1 MSLKSRIEALILQI
15 SNAKTSLRHALSN
28 KGVSV
33 PISPTWDEI
42 TQGIND
48 IEIPVMPKVSLSFSS
63 GVYSAYLEGG
73 NFNTVEYT
81 VYYNDRI
88 KFNPGTIQSIVNWMN
103 EDLVNKVIVWCV
115 VSSQVSAGSPK
126 SFLAISELNQGTN
139 WSQLIKAANN
149 VEWRGG
155 IMRLTKS
162 TAASGGTKL
171 TFQGNHVLISYNN
184 IKINKGNHKKF
195 KKTSLS
201 SLRCNRM
208 CL

>member
-1 MSLKSRIEALILQI
+1 MSLKSRIEALTTQI
-15 SNAKTSLRHALSN
+15 SNAKTSLRSALSN

-33 PISPTWDEI
+33 PISPTWDQI

-63 GVYSAYLEGG
+63 GIYSAYLEGS
-73 NFNTVEYT
+73 NFNTSQYT
-81 VYYNDRI
+81 VYYNGRI
-88 KFNPGTIQSIVNWMN
+88 KFNPGTIQSIVDWMN
-103 EDLVNKVIVWCV
+103 SDLVNKVV
-115 VSSQVSAGSPK
+115 VSSQVTAGSPK

-155 IMRLTKS
+155 IMRLTKA
-162 TAASGGTKL
+162 TAAAGGTKL

-184 IKINKGNHKKF
+184 
-195 KKTSLS
+195 
-201 SLRCNRM
+201 
-208 CL
+208 

>member
-1 MSLKSRIEALILQI
+1 MSLKSRIEALTLQI
-15 SNAKTSLRHALSN
+15 SNAKTSLRSALSN

-63 GVYSAYLEGG
+63 EIYAAYLEGG

-81 VYYNDRI
+81 VYYNGRI
-88 KFNPGTIQSIVNWMN
+88 KFSRGTIQSIVNWMN
-103 EDLVNKVIVWCV
+103 QDLVNKVIVWCV
-115 VSSQVSAGSPK
+115 VSSQVTPGSPK

-139 WSQLIKAANN
+139 WSQVIKATNN
-149 VEWRGG
+149 LEWRGG
-155 IMRLTKS
+155 IMRLTKA

-184 IKINKGNHKKF
+184 
-195 KKTSLS
+195 
-201 SLRCNRM
+201 
-208 CL
+208 

>member
-15 SNAKTSLRHALSN
+15 SNAKLRSALSN

-63 GVYSAYLEGG
+63 GIYSAYLEGG

-81 VYYNDRI
+81 VYYNGRI

-103 EDLVNKVIVWCV
+103 GDLVNKVIVWCV

-155 IMRLTKS
+155 IMRLTKA

-184 IKINKGNHKKF
+184 
-195 KKTSLS
+195 
-201 SLRCNRM
+201 
-208 CL
+208 

>member
-1 MSLKSRIEALILQI
+1 MSLKSRIEALTTQI
-15 SNAKTSLRHALSN
+15 SNAKASLRSALSN

-63 GVYSAYLEGG
+63 GIYSAYLDGG

-81 VYYNDRI
+81 VYYNGQI

-103 EDLVNKVIVWCV
+103 QDLVNKVIVWCV

-126 SFLAISELNQGTN
+126 SFLAISELNQATN

-155 IMRLTKS
+155 IMRLTKAV
-162 TAASGGTKL
+162 AASGGTKL
-171 TFQGNHVLISYNN
+171 TFKGNHVLISYNN
-184 IKINKGNHKKF
+184 
-195 KKTSLS
+195 
-201 SLRCNRM
+201 
-208 CL
+208 

>member
-15 SNAKTSLRHALSN
+15 SNAKTSLRSALSN

-63 GVYSAYLEGG
+63 GIYSAYLEGR
-73 NFNTVEYT
+73 NFNTIEYT
-81 VYYNDRI
+81 VYYNGRI

-103 EDLVNKVIVWCV
+103 QDLVNKVIVWCV
-115 VSSQVSAGSPK
+115 VSSQVTGSPK
-126 SFLAISELNQGTN
+126 SFLAISELNQGTD
-139 WSQLIKAANN
+139 WSQLIQAANN
-149 VEWRGG
+149 VAWRGG
-155 IMRLTKS
+155 IMRLTKA
-162 TAASGGTKL
+162 TAAAGGTKL

-184 IKINKGNHKKF
+184 
-195 KKTSLS
+195 
-201 SLRCNRM
+201 
-208 CL
+208 

>member
-15 SNAKTSLRHALSN
+15 SSAKTLLRSALSN

-33 PISPTWDEI
+33 PISPTWDQI
-42 TQGIND
+42 AQGIND
-48 IEIPVMPKVSLSFSS
+48 IEIPVMPEVSLSFSS
-63 GVYSAYLEGG
+63 GIYSAYLEGG

-81 VYYNDRI
+81 VYYNGRI

-103 EDLVNKVIVWCV
+103 GDLVNKVIVWCV
-115 VSSQVSAGSPK
+115 VSSQVHAGSPK

-139 WSQLIKAANN
+139 WSQLTQAANN

-155 IMRLTKS
+155 IMRLTKA

-184 IKINKGNHKKF
+184 
-195 KKTSLS
+195 
-201 SLRCNRM
+201 
-208 CL
+208 

>member
-1 MSLKSRIEALILQI
+1 MSLKSRIEALTTQI
-15 SNAKTSLRHALSN
+15 SNAKASLRSALSN

-63 GVYSAYLEGG
+63 GIYSAYLEGE

-81 VYYNDRI
+81 VYYNGRI

-103 EDLVNKVIVWCV
+103 QDLVNKVIVWCV
-115 VSSQVSAGSPK
+115 VSSQVSTGSPK

-155 IMRLTKS
+155 IMSLTKAI
-162 TAASGGTKL
+162 AASGGTKL
-171 TFQGNHVLISYNN
+171 TFRGNHVLISYNN
-184 IKINKGNHKKF
+184 
-195 KKTSLS
+195 
-201 SLRCNRM
+201 
-208 CL
+208 

>member
-15 SNAKTSLRHALSN
+15 SNAKTSLRSALPN

-63 GVYSAYLEGG
+63 GIYSVYLEGG
-73 NFNTVEYT
+73 NFSIVEYT
-81 VYYNDRI
+81 VYYNGQI

-103 EDLVNKVIVWCV
+103 QDLVNKVIVWCV
-115 VSSQVSAGSPK
+115 VSSQVNAGSPK

-139 WSQLIKAANN
+139 WSQLIKAANH

-155 IMRLTKS
+155 IMRLTEA
-162 TAASGGTKL
+162 TAASEGTKL
-171 TFQGNHVLISYNN
+171 TFKGNHVLISYNN
-184 IKINKGNHKKF
+184 
-195 KKTSLS
+195 
-201 SLRCNRM
+201 
-208 CL
+208 

>member
-15 SNAKTSLRHALSN
+15 SNAKTSLRSALSN

-33 PISPTWDEI
+33 PISPTWDQI
-42 TQGIND
+42 AQGIND
-48 IEIPVMPKVSLSFSS
+48 IKIPVCPPMPEVSLSFSS
-63 GVYSAYLEGG
+63 GIYSVYLEGN
-73 NFNTVEYT
+73 NFNISQYN
-81 VYYNDRI
+81 VYYNDER
-88 KFNPGTIQSIVNWMN
+88 KFYPGSIQDIVNWMN
-103 EDLVNKVIVWCV
+103 SDLVNKVIVWCV
-115 VSSQVSAGSPK
+115 VSSQVTAGSPK

-155 IMRLTKS
+155 IMRLTKA

-184 IKINKGNHKKF
+184 
-195 KKTSLS
+195 
-201 SLRCNRM
+201 
-208 CL
+208 

>member
-15 SNAKTSLRHALSN
+15 NNAKTSLGSALSN

-63 GVYSAYLEGG
+63 KIYSAYLEGE

-81 VYYNDRI
+81 VCYNGRI
-88 KFNPGTIQSIVNWMN
+88 KFNPATIPIIVDWINK
-103 EDLVNKVIVWCV
+103 DLVNKVIVWCV
-115 VSSQVSAGSPK
+115 VSSQVSIGSPK
-126 SFLAISELNQGTN
+126 SFLAISELKQGTN
-139 WSQLIKAANN
+139 WSQLIQAANN

-155 IMRLTKS
+155 IMYLTKA

-184 IKINKGNHKKF
+184 
-195 KKTSLS
+195 
-201 SLRCNRM
+201 
-208 CL
+208 